1 MRILDRCAA
10 LTGAAYILLTLAP
23 GPGPQTAHPTG
34 VQDLAY
40 LHSVAGSTYARVG
53 VTLELLGFAALIV
66 FVGYLCTRVRDA
78 GWLATVA
85 LAGGVV
91 AVAIKLASAA
101 PILAAYV
108 LRDELSAGTARVLV
122 DMNAAAFVTT
132 WLPIGIFVACAG
144 AACLATRTVGRI
156 LGWGGVVVGSAAVV
170 LTAATGAQV
179 LAANPLPFLFCL
191 LWILLVSVRLGVQ
204 RKPRV
209 AQSAPADA
217 VPAVV

>member
-1 MRILDRCAA
+1 MRILDRSAA
-10 LTGAAYILLTLAP
+10 LTGAAYILLTFAA
-23 GPGPQTAHPTG
+23 GPGSQTAHPTG
-34 VQDLAY
+34 VEDLAY
-40 LHSVAGSTYARVG
+40 LHSVAGSTYARLG

-66 FVGYLCTRVRDA
+66 FIGYLCTRVRDA
-78 GWLATVA
+78 GWLATAA

-101 PILAAYV
+101 PVLAAYV
-108 LRDELSAGTARVLV
+108 LRDEISPGTARVLV

-170 LTAATGAQV
+170 LTAATGVQV

-209 AQSAPADA
+209 APSAPADA
-217 VPAVV
+217 VQATA